1 METDANPS
9 RLPPNQAFVD
19 VVTGLGSIEATLCDS
34 STWATSL
41 ADAIP
46 PMRDEEAARV
56 AKLVDSGAAS
66 RLRDSLVCVRAMI
79 GARLGLKGDDVR
91 VTRSDQGA
99 PQLANAT
106 GRSVSISRSSGWT
119 LVALGDGRAIGA
131 DVEVMRAL
139 DWRAMLGMVCSW
151 SEAAAF
157 QSLAKTEPE
166 RTLRAFFTLWT
177 IKEAVLKA
185 TGRGMRAGAKS
196 VRVPVEGLFKDA
208 QPLREIEVAGVTYT
222 VWSGWEGDAALS
234 LAIALDQA

>member
-9 RLPPNQAFVD
+9 RLQSDQSFLNVA
-19 VVTGLGSIEATLCDS
+19 TGLVSIEATLCDS
-34 STWATSL
+34 SRWAESL

-46 PMRDEEAARV
+46 PMRDEESARV
-56 AKLVDSGAAS
+56 AKLVDAGTAS
-66 RLRDSLVCVRAMI
+66 RLRDSLVCARAMI
-79 GARLGLKGDDVR
+79 GARLGIRADDVR
-91 VTRSDQGA
+91 LTRSDQRA

-106 GRSVSISRSSGWT
+106 GRSVSISRSSRWT

-139 DWRAMLGMVCSW
+139 DWRAMLGMVCSD
-151 SEAAAF
+151 SEAGAF
-157 QSLAKTEPE
+157 QSLAETEPDQ
-166 RTLRAFFTLWT
+166 TLRAFFTLWT

-196 VRVPVEGLFKDA
+196 VLVPVEGLFRDA
-208 QPLREIEVAGVTYT
+208 QPLREIEVAGETYT

-234 LAIALDQA
+234 LAIARVQA